1 MELIF
6 KKNANLEDPSIKDI
20 KNINNWIDKN
30 ICIPN

>member
-6 KKNANLEDPSIKDI
+6 KKNANLEISIKDI